1 MKINYHDK
9 TQSIQVRVGCKLVSF
24 GCKLLMLVLLVSRE
38 MWYALHGLGFTRWFL
53 IDHIHMYGLP
63 STHWLGY
70 KRLEMKVEVASR
82 SSAYIQISAKAT
94 HKNLNHFNYDNHESL
109 AAITITLLHS
119 CTAPNR
125 NKTSELCFRQA
136 LYKRCMQKQN

>member
-1 MKINYHDK
+1 MQNYCYYLPTYSGIIGSVSPFELGGIPGNIHAIASYATASMILLYYIYSHGVRNYHDK

-63 STHWLGY
+63 STH
-70 KRLEMKVEVASR
+70 
-82 SSAYIQISAKAT
+82 
-94 HKNLNHFNYDNHESL
+94 
-109 AAITITLLHS
+109 
-119 CTAPNR
+119 
-125 NKTSELCFRQA
+125 
-136 LYKRCMQKQN
+136 